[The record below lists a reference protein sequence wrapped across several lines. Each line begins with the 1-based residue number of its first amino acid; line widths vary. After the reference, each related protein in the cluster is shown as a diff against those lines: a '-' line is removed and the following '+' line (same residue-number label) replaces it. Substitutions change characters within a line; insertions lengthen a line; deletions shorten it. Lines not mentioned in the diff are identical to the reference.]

1 MKRPVPI
8 YASERTAAQLLDM
21 RPEALRKL
29 VAAGHLPAPVRIGP
43 HERFDVAALVETL
56 RGNRIEATGG
66 MEW

>member
-1 MKRPVPI
+1 MKRPAPI

-29 VAAGHLPAPVRIGP
+29 VAEGHLPAPVRIGP
-43 HERFDVAALVETL
+43 HERFDMVALVDLL
-56 RGNRIEATGG
+56 RGARIEAAGG